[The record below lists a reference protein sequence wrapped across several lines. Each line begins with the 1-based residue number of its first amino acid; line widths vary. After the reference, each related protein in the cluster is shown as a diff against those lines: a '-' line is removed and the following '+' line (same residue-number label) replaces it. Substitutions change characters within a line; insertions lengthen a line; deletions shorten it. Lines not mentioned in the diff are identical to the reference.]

1 MKAFREAVLKNSMF
15 LRKPYLSIF
24 NQTAET
30 NGVIYTVSQT
40 GLGLTL
46 VTKVEHVLEE
56 IMFSFI

>member
-1 MKAFREAVLKNSMF
+1 MF
-15 LRKPYLSIF
+15 LKKPYLGIF